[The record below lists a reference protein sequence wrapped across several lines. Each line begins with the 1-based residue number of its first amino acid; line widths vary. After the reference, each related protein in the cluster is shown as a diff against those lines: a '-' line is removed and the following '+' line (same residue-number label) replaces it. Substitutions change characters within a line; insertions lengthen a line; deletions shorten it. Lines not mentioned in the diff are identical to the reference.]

1 MIAKFWGT
9 RGSSR
14 ASFVLMTLLPSKRN
28 VGRSEGRP
36 PVAMIA
42 SVNVTQSE
50 PSAFRISRS
59 FGPMKDAWPE
69 STSTRLPLHNWPT
82 PFTSRWTTDVF
93 HCCNLA
99 KSTLTG
105 PVDAAFPRALDRMNQ
120 VPGVDERLARNASV
134 VQAFAAEPVP
144 FHEEDALPQ
153 LRRSDGG
160 RITAGPRT
168 DDDEVDV
175 PVHGPTERLR
185 SLNPFANR
193 DPVQGSP

>member
-1 MIAKFWGT
+1 VAREHVDAIAF
-9 RGSSR
+9 
-14 ASFVLMTLLPSKRN
+14 AQL
-28 VGRSEGRP
+28 
-36 PVAMIA
+36 AD
-42 SVNVTQSE
+42 SVHE
-50 PSAFRISRS
+50 PLDD
-59 FGPMKDAWPE
+59 G
-69 STSTRLPLHNWPT
+69 RLPLLQLGQVD
-82 PFTSRWTTDVF
+82 FDGSG
-93 HCCNLA
+93 L
-99 KSTLTG
+99 
-105 PVDAAFPRALDRMNQ
+105 DAAFPRALDRMNQ

-193 DPVQGSP
+193 GILGEPALGERT